1 MSDETILKD
10 DDTVESVETP
20 VVDKVEETDAAV
32 DAASAEEVEEVELT
46 IEEQL
51 EAAQAETADFRDRW
65 MRVQA
70 EFVNA
75 RKRMDKQRLQTYQ
88 NATVDLTAKLLPAID
103 DFERAIEN
111 VPTEVSENS
120 WFEGIELV
128 QKKLVGVLENIGV
141 QPIEAIGQPFDPNF
155 HEAIQQEPSDE
166 YESGMVA
173 RELQKGYQL
182 GDRVIRPSLV
192 TVAA

>member
-10 DDTVESVETP
+10 DEAKESVETP
-20 VVDKVEETDAAV
+20 VEDVVEETEAA
-32 DAASAEEVEEVELT
+32 AEEAAAEEKELT

-51 EAAQAETADFRDRW
+51 EAAQAEASDYKDRW

-70 EFVNA
+70 EFANA
-75 RKRMDKQRLQTYQ
+75 RKRMEKQRTLTYQ
-88 NATVDLTAKLLPAID
+88 NATVDLIAKILPAID
-103 DFERAIEN
+103 DFERAIDN
-111 VPTEVSENS
+111 VPAEVSENG

-128 QKKLVGVLENIGV
+128 QKKLLGILENIGV
-141 QPIEAIGQPFDPNF
+141 QPIEAVGQPFDPNF

-166 YESGMVA
+166 YESGVVV

-182 GDRVIRPSLV
+182 GEKVIRPSLV